1 MRYVKMTILNRFP
14 GIGERP
20 RERPVYGSD
29 ALHLAQRLR
38 KDYWR
43 QHKERG
49 ELALYKDMIAK
60 NQRRAESVSEVRRI
74 EGFLQTDLA
83 YGARTWLTMRKE
95 RIMRELGLTA
105 LPE

>member
-1 MRYVKMTILNRFP
+1 MRYVKMTILKRFP

-38 KDYWR
+38 QDYWR
-43 QHKERG
+43 QHKARG

-60 NQRRAESVSEVRRI
+60 NQRRAEGVSEVRRI
-74 EGFLQTDLA
+74 EGFLSNRPDVWGSFVA
-83 YGARTWLTMRKE
+83 SGEAKEINEGAG
-95 RIMRELGLTA
+95 LGGRA
-105 LPE
+105 

>member
-1 MRYVKMTILNRFP
+1 MTILKRFP
-14 GIGERP
+14 GVGERP

-49 ELALYKDMIAK
+49 ELALYKYMLSK
-60 NQRRAESVSEVRRI
+60 NQLRAVCVSEVRRI

-83 YGARTWLTMRKE
+83 YGARIWLTLRKE
-95 RIMRELGLTA
+95 RIMKELGLTA
-105 LPE
+105 LPT

>member
-1 MRYVKMTILNRFP
+1 M
-14 GIGERP
+14 RP

-60 NQRRAESVSEVRRI
+60 NQRRAEGVNEVRRI
-74 EGFLQTDLA
+74 EGFLQRDLTQPARIA
-83 YGARTWLTMRKE
+83 YLENRLERKLW
-95 RIMRELGLTA
+95 ELGLTGV
-105 LPE
+105 PS

>member
-1 MRYVKMTILNRFP
+1 MSVIKRFP

-20 RERPVYGSD
+20 RERPLYGSD

-38 KDYWR
+38 QDYWR
-43 QHKERG
+43 QHKARG

-60 NQRRAESVSEVRRI
+60 NQRRAEGTSEVRRI
-74 EGFLQTDLA
+74 EGFLQTDQT
-83 YGARTWLTMRKE
+83 YGARLWLQARQR
-95 RIMRELGLTA
+95 RIMKELGLEA

>member
-1 MRYVKMTILNRFP
+1 MTILKRFP

-60 NQRRAESVSEVRRI
+60 NQRRAEGVNEVRRI
-74 EGFLQTDLA
+74 EGFIQSDLTHPARIA
-83 YGARTWLTMRKE
+83 YLENRLERKL
-95 RIMRELGLTA
+95 RELGLTGV
-105 LPE
+105 P

>member
-1 MRYVKMTILNRFP
+1 MTILKRFP
-14 GIGERP
+14 GVGERP

-43 QHKERG
+43 QYKERG

-60 NQRRAESVSEVRRI
+60 NQRRAEGVSEVRRI
-74 EGFLQTDLA
+74 AGFLQTDQT
-83 YGARTWLTMRKE
+83 YGARMWLQARQR
-95 RIMRELGLTA
+95 RIMKEFGLTA